1 MMADNDTRKPRPP
14 AGLGVR
20 GRAFWRATVLVFEL
34 SDSEMALLTEI
45 CRLLDECE
53 RLHDVVES
61 EGVSVAG
68 SVGQTRVH
76 PALGELRQH
85 RLALGKL
92 LGQLALPD
100 ADGGH
105 VRTPVGARGHRAA
118 TTRWAPHNA
127 GKARLEA
134 VLRGTPS

>member
-1 MMADNDTRKPRPP
+1 MADSDARNRKPPS
-14 AGLGVR
+14 GLGVR
-20 GRAFWRATVLVFEL
+20 GRAFWRTTVAAFEL
-34 SDSEMALLTEI
+34 EDAELALLTEI

-53 RLHDVVES
+53 RLHDVVEA

-68 SVGQTRVH
+68 SAGQVRVN

-100 ADGGH
+100 AAGDH
-105 VRTPVGARGHRAA
+105 LRTPVGVRGRKAA
-118 TTRWAPHNA
+118 ATRWAPHNA

-134 VLRGTPS
+134 ILRGQA